1 MGDPSLEQ
9 LIPMI
14 DAIVSASNPDEVSP
28 KKIRKAIQELFT
40 MNLDDKRKALN
51 ELIVER
57 FQDIQEHPR
66 MLVRKDEMLK
76 RDQEFAK
83 QLQAAEQLAAAAERG
98 EKRTRQSSHKSE
110 KTSKKSGKVKKAH
123 KKRAPSSGTTSI
135 ATKPYILSE
144 PLAELLGQKEL
155 PRTQVVKGVWDYI
168 KAHDLQN
175 PEDRREI
182 LCDDKMRKVFGK
194 TVTMFSM
201 NKVLVDHL
209 FNPEE
214 VKSDPGAAGHA
225 ASGDSVKSEASTAP
239 ELPIAQ

>member
-1 MGDPSLEQ
+1 M
-9 LIPMI
+9 
-14 DAIVSASNPDEVSP
+14 
-28 KKIRKAIQELFT
+28 
-40 MNLDDKRKALN
+40 
-51 ELIVER
+51 
-57 FQDIQEHPR
+57 
-66 MLVRKDEMLK
+66 
-76 RDQEFAK
+76 
-83 QLQAAEQLAAAAERG
+83 
-98 EKRTRQSSHKSE
+98 
-110 KTSKKSGKVKKAH
+110 
-123 KKRAPSSGTTSI
+123 
-135 ATKPYILSE
+135 
-144 PLAELLGQKEL
+144 
-155 PRTQVVKGVWDYI
+155 VKGVWDYI

>member
-1 MGDPSLEQ
+1 MGDASLEL

-40 MNLDDKRKALN
+40 MNLDDKRKELN

-83 QLQAAEQLAAAAERG
+83 QLQAAENMAAGGR
-98 EKRTRQSSHKSE
+98 EKRTRHDSLRE
-110 KTSKKSGKVKKAH
+110 KPAKKREKKSR
-123 KKRAPSSGTTSI
+123 KKRAPNTGTTSI

-144 PLAELLGQKEL
+144 PLAELLGQREL
-155 PRTQVVKGVWDYI
+155 PRTQVVKGVWEYI

-175 PEDRREI
+175 PDDRREI

-201 NKVLVDHL
+201 NKVLVNHL
-209 FNPEE
+209 FSLDELKTESKEGITDSANDE
-214 VKSDPGAAGHA
+214 VKAETPSAISAD
-225 ASGDSVKSEASTAP
+225 
-239 ELPIAQ
+239 Q